1 MISIS
6 YESIEEFVRSSYQKR
21 DIVDSDYSY
30 QQELKY
36 AAATT
41 EEQVRSRRSGCRN
54 RNLFEV

>member
-36 AAATT
+36 TAATT
-41 EEQVRSRRSGCRN
+41 EEQVRNRRLGYKN
-54 RNLFEV
+54 KNLFEV